1 MLPLMSAVS
10 ATNSVAPPSLTNTT
24 LATIADRLRT
34 AKRVVVLTHTKPD
47 GDAIGSSIAL
57 VRAINMLPAWGSK
70 PKAQA
75 WYVGPLPAWLP
86 DIVGDTPCE
95 TFEHP
100 AMISSTLAGEAS
112 HDGKSLRSDDI
123 DAVVITDTCSF
134 KQLDPLQTWLTPR
147 RAMTH
152 VIDHHVQGD
161 ESVAALRFFD
171 VSAAAVVQPVSELCR
186 LLLNAP
192 SADKLPASVAEA
204 LYLGLATD
212 TGWFR
217 HSNVSRRVMTLAG
230 ELLEAGANHVRLYQ
244 CVEQRE
250 TPGRLRLISKALA
263 SLDLRLDDRLAFM
276 HLTMADQRESG
287 ANPGETG
294 GITDFTQAIPSVMVS
309 AMLIETPPAAPPDAA
324 TAKKPTQPIIKISL
338 RSKSE
343 PLPIDVNAI
352 ASTLGGGGHVRA
364 AGAKVA
370 TTLDQTK
377 AAIMK
382 LVGEQLK

>member
-1 MLPLMSAVS
+1 MSTAIEAP
-10 ATNSVAPPSLTNTT
+10 ATSPLTNAT
-24 LATIADRLRT
+24 LASIADRLRT
-34 AKRVVVLTHTKPD
+34 AKRVVVLTHSKPD

-57 VRAINMLPAWGSK
+57 VRAINLLPAWGTK

-75 WYVGPLPAWLP
+75 WYVGPLPAWLR
-86 DIVGDTPCE
+86 DVVGNTPHE
-95 TFEHP
+95 AFEQP
-100 AMISSTLAGEAS
+100 AAIAAALAGDAQPN
-112 HDGKSLRSDDI
+112 SLRTDDI
-123 DAVVITDTCSF
+123 DAIVITDTCSF
-134 KQLDPLQTWLTPR
+134 KQLEPLQPWLASR
-147 RAMTH
+147 RAMTN

-161 ESVAALRFFD
+161 EAVAANRFVE
-171 VSAAAVVQPVSELCR
+171 VSAAAVVQPVAKLCQ
-186 LLLNAP
+186 LLLNAS
-192 SADKLPASVAEA
+192 SADKLPATVAEP

-217 HSNVSRRVMTLAG
+217 HSNVSRPVMTLAG
-230 ELLEAGANHVRLYQ
+230 ELLDAGANHIKLYQ

-250 TPGRLRLISKALA
+250 TPGRLRLISKAL
-263 SLDLRLDDRLAFM
+263 STLDLRLDDRLAFM
-276 HLTMADQRESG
+276 HLTMADQRDSG

-309 AMLIETPPAAPPDAA
+309 AMLIETPAGQSHDQQSGAAP
-324 TAKKPTQPIIKISL
+324 QPIIKISM

-343 PLPIDVNAI
+343 PIPVDVNAI

-370 TTLDQTK
+370 MTIEQTK

-382 LVGEQLK
+382 QVAQQLK